1 MEMISFFVIIL
12 LTLLLFCAYVAFA
25 QWRNTRDKATPW
37 YIGYLLAADFHY
49 FRQFWIDLARDH
61 GYPYPPDLPLRW
73 DSPLSYLSLCCYIL
87 FLAKILDF
95 QRQSAK
101 LNRLFQ
107 FFACF
112 YLVMLLV
119 HISMQLIWGYS
130 TANSLYQGARILM
143 FPLMVYAIAF
153 LFRHTVH
160 FYQKLILIGCL
171 FLVGGML
178 SAILT
183 ELVPWHDPLI
193 DIIRVFHTP
202 WGNAYFYHMKV
213 GIFFDVICFSW
224 ALTLMQKEKMM
235 AGSKSDPMVI
245 QPNVAR
251 FVAVEPLVQFKKK
264 EQEIFIQQVDDFL
277 SKNYANETM
286 GVQDLAK
293 QIFLSPSQA
302 TRRIKEITGLTTEQ
316 YIRHY
321 RLSKAYHLLKDPSK
335 SITEVALDVGFKDVP
350 HFSTCFKRQFG
361 VSPSELRKNAGKVK
375 EDAG

>member
-1 MEMISFFVIIL
+1 
-12 LTLLLFCAYVAFA
+12 
-25 QWRNTRDKATPW
+25 
-37 YIGYLLAADFHY
+37 
-49 FRQFWIDLARDH
+49 
-61 GYPYPPDLPLRW
+61 
-73 DSPLSYLSLCCYIL
+73 
-87 FLAKILDF
+87 
-95 QRQSAK
+95 
-101 LNRLFQ
+101 
-107 FFACF
+107 
-112 YLVMLLV
+112 
-119 HISMQLIWGYS
+119 
-130 TANSLYQGARILM
+130 
-143 FPLMVYAIAF
+143 
-153 LFRHTVH
+153 
-160 FYQKLILIGCL
+160 
-171 FLVGGML
+171 
-178 SAILT
+178 
-183 ELVPWHDPLI
+183 
-193 DIIRVFHTP
+193 
-202 WGNAYFYHMKV
+202 MKV